1 MLHMISFSIVA
12 SPASPRS
19 ISTSRPANNKRVTC
33 VRRSKSTSCCLS
45 ATGEG
50 LVRQIGVS
58 RVAALLERKG
68 LSPGVRLER
77 AWRNAFI
84 SGETP
89 EQAADRAEVVQAH
102 NTRTTFERQK
112 KRR

>member
-1 MLHMISFSIVA
+1 MA
-12 SPASPRS
+12 RKPKPK
-19 ISTSRPANNKRVTC
+19 RPA
-33 VRRSKSTSCCLS
+33 
-45 ATGEG
+45 APQGAYGEWKA
-50 LVRQIGVS
+50 

-89 EQAADRAEVVQAH
+89 EQAADRAEVVEAH
-102 NTRTTFERQK
+102 NTRTSFERQK

>member
-1 MLHMISFSIVA
+1 MARKPKAKQPLA
-12 SPASPRS
+12 PAAPQG
-19 ISTSRPANNKRVTC
+19 AY
-33 VRRSKSTSCCLS
+33 
-45 ATGEG
+45 GEWKA
-50 LVRQIGVS
+50 

-89 EQAADRAEVVQAH
+89 EQAADRAEVEAR
-102 NTRTTFERQK
+102 NARTSFERQK
-112 KRR
+112 RR